1 MIDKVNM
8 TALTLI
14 RVAERGT
21 NIKNYGTDMKYFLK
35 EVNNM
40 FLLLALLLVASG
52 TTFMTLYGKAK
63 THREQSVYMVMAIW
77 QLLTAGI
84 TMDKF
89 FN

>member
-1 MIDKVNM
+1 
-8 TALTLI
+8 
-14 RVAERGT
+14 
-21 NIKNYGTDMKYFLK
+21 
-35 EVNNM
+35 M

-63 THREQSVYMVMAIW
+63 AHREQSVYMVMAIW

>member
-1 MIDKVNM
+1 
-8 TALTLI
+8 
-14 RVAERGT
+14 
-21 NIKNYGTDMKYFLK
+21 
-35 EVNNM
+35 M

-63 THREQSVYMVMAIW
+63 TRKEQSVYMVMAIW

-84 TMDKF
+84 AMDKF